1 MLPSVAELLTLDL
14 LVPGLSDEVRS
25 SPHHTAH
32 EALLG
37 IRIKSKTEKL
47 VALVQL
53 RGDKVLQ
60 GGRRR
65 ELLGMILS
73 LGKHTLN

>member
-1 MLPSVAELLTLDL
+1 MLPSVAELLPLDL
-14 LVPGLSDEVRS
+14 LVPGLSDKVCS
-25 SPHHTAH
+25 SPHHTTH

-53 RGDKVLQ
+53 REDKVLR
-60 GGRRR
+60 GGRRQ
-65 ELLGMILS
+65 ELLGVILS